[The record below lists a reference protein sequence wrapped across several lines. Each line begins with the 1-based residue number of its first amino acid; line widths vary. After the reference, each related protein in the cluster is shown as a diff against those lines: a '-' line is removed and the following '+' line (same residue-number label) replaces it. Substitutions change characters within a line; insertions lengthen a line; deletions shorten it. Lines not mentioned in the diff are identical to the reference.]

1 MRRLGDGPAGAPLRR
16 EGPEKLTGLAKYA
29 DDLVFPGAWYG
40 ATIRSTEPH
49 ARLLGI
55 DLDDG
60 FDWSRVVVVTADDI
74 PGENVV
80 SLIDDDQ
87 PVLVPVGGEIRHQA
101 EPVALIAAA
110 DRSTVRE
117 ARRHISLRTE
127 RLAPVF
133 DPLDSEHQFAHYTVE
148 RGDAAAAMA
157 QAHLVIE
164 GTYRVG
170 HQEQLYIENQAMIAV
185 PREDGGITVHGSLQ
199 CPYYIHKAMKR
210 ALKMGDELAVVVQAE
225 TGGGF
230 GGKEEYPS
238 MIALHAALLALKC
251 GKPVRM
257 IYDRHEDIS
266 ATTKRHPAVVR
277 YRSGVTSD
285 GELVAQEIEVIM
297 DGGAYCTL
305 TPVVLSR
312 GTLHAGGPYRCE
324 NVRITGRAMATNT
337 PPNGAFRGFGAP
349 QTEFAAEMQVNRI
362 AEALGESPLELRRR
376 WVYVEGDTTPTG
388 QVLRESVGG
397 EAVLEAAAE
406 ASAFETHRQRTR
418 EAREMRGGG
427 ARRASGIGLAL
438 AWHGAGFTGSGE
450 VHLASV
456 ASVELTDDHR
466 IRILTAST
474 EMGQGTKTIFPQLVA
489 DTLGVEYDEV
499 EIAPQDTSIVPDS
512 GPTVASRTAMVV
524 GGLLIRASE
533 RLRAAGGGGD
543 RPQLR
548 RRLSRGAATAR
559 GRAVHAVS
567 GRHVR
572 RQDLHRRR
580 LPGLRLG
587 RRRGSRR
594 GRPGH
599 GRGHGARV
607 RGGRRHRARHP
618 PRAGGGPGGGWLA
631 AGHRLRHH
639 RGDEAGRRPLSERS
653 AGDLPDPDRARR
665 PAHPQHPGREAVLR
679 RAPRRQGGRRAAH
692 GRRGAGGGGR
702 HPRRDRH
709 LDPRPARH
717 AGANP
722 RRPDRWT
729 DASAPGGIGRTA
741 RPEGPADRG
750 PARRRRRDPAPLPHR
765 PAAGLHPVTCRFNVN
780 GSPVEVDA
788 PGMRRLLDVLR
799 EDLALTGTKEGCGEG
814 ECGACSVLIDG
825 ALVDA
830 CLVPVCQVEGASV
843 DTVEGLADDGA
854 LNGLQ
859 AAFLET
865 GGAQCGICTPGML
878 MAGEAFLASGEA
890 PKRRGDPPRHRR
902 QPVPLHRL
910 HQDHRRHRPRRRPAR
925 RPRSLMPPE
934 PPVVSP
940 RTLAEAYQVLAAI
953 PHRPVAGGTDL
964 LVQITG
970 EIGEP
975 PERVMDLWGLD
986 DLRGIRV
993 DGDVL
998 VIGALTTYTQIR
1010 RSHEVAEFLP
1020 SLAEAAATIGA
1031 AQIQNRGTL
1040 GGNAANASPAGDTL
1054 PILLAAD
1061 AELVLGSGRG
1071 ERTVPAAEFWP
1082 SYRQTAL
1089 APDELILR
1097 IRFPLAGQRRV
1108 RFRKVGTRRAQAIS
1122 KVVMALAWQ
1131 PGPGGNVARGAAG
1144 ARLGGGDAG
1153 PRPAHRSGAGRCLSD
1168 RRDGRPGGGRAA

>member
-210 ALKMGDELAVVVQAE
+210 ALRMGDELAVVVQAE

-312 GTLHAGGPYRCE
+312 GTLHAGGPYRCG

-533 RLRAAGGGGD
+533 RLRAQVEEETGGSFADGYREARPRRVDEQFTPYPGVTFDDKTYTGDAYPAFGWAAAVARVEVDLDTAEVTVREYVAADDIGRVIHPVLAEGQVEGGSLQAIGYATIEEMKLVDGRYLNDRLATYLIPTALDAPHIRSILVEKPYSGAPHGAKGVGELPMDVGAPAVVAAIHDATGIWIHDLPATPERILAAMTDGPMPPPPGVSVEQPAPKDPPIEDLPAGGD
-543 RPQLR
+543 RIPLR
-548 RRLSRGAATAR
+548 
-559 GRAVHAVS
+559 
-567 GRHVR
+567 
-572 RQDLHRRR
+572 
-580 LPGLRLG
+580 
-587 RRRGSRR
+587 
-594 GRPGH
+594 
-599 GRGHGARV
+599 
-607 RGGRRHRARHP
+607 
-618 PRAGGGPGGGWLA
+618 
-631 AGHRLRHH
+631 
-639 RGDEAGRRPLSERS
+639 
-653 AGDLPDPDRARR
+653 
-665 PAHPQHPGREAVLR
+665 
-679 RAPRRQGGRRAAH
+679 
-692 GRRGAGGGGR
+692 
-702 HPRRDRH
+702 
-709 LDPRPARH
+709 
-717 AGANP
+717 
-722 RRPDRWT
+722 
-729 DASAPGGIGRTA
+729 
-741 RPEGPADRG
+741 
-750 PARRRRRDPAPLPHR
+750 
-765 PAAGLHPVTCRFNVN
+765 
-780 GSPVEVDA
+780 SP
-788 PGMRRLLDVLR
+788 
-799 EDLALTGTKEGCGEG
+799 T
-814 ECGACSVLIDG
+814 
-825 ALVDA
+825 
-830 CLVPVCQVEGASV
+830 
-843 DTVEGLADDGA
+843 
-854 LNGLQ
+854 
-859 AAFLET
+859 
-865 GGAQCGICTPGML
+865 
-878 MAGEAFLASGEA
+878 
-890 PKRRGDPPRHRR
+890 DPP
-902 QPVPLHRL
+902 
-910 HQDHRRHRPRRRPAR
+910 QDF
-925 RPRSLMPPE
+925 
-934 PPVVSP
+934 
-940 RTLAEAYQVLAAI
+940 I
-953 PHRPVAGGTDL
+953 P
-964 LVQITG
+964 
-970 EIGEP
+970 
-975 PERVMDLWGLD
+975 
-986 DLRGIRV
+986 
-993 DGDVL
+993 
-998 VIGALTTYTQIR
+998 
-1010 RSHEVAEFLP
+1010 
-1020 SLAEAAATIGA
+1020 
-1031 AQIQNRGTL
+1031 
-1040 GGNAANASPAGDTL
+1040 
-1054 PILLAAD
+1054 
-1061 AELVLGSGRG
+1061 
-1071 ERTVPAAEFWP
+1071 
-1082 SYRQTAL
+1082 
-1089 APDELILR
+1089 
-1097 IRFPLAGQRRV
+1097 
-1108 RFRKVGTRRAQAIS
+1108 
-1122 KVVMALAWQ
+1122 
-1131 PGPGGNVARGAAG
+1131 
-1144 ARLGGGDAG
+1144 
-1153 PRPAHRSGAGRCLSD
+1153 
-1168 RRDGRPGGGRAA
+1168 